1 MVKISILGIDISKKN
16 LIQYVYRFTGTT
28 LQRRIYIY
36 QVYFSECRL
45 TVSKF
50 SIHKLMNF
58 ISGKNFDTGNRHFE
72 KKLEYIDSPGL
83 LYREESIYISSLF
96 FGMSINSIEIFHP

>member
-1 MVKISILGIDISKKN
+1 MVKISILGIDISKKK
-16 LIQYVYRFTGTT
+16 LDMYIDSQGLLYREESIQN
-28 LQRRIYIY
+28 

-72 KKLEYIDSPGL
+72 KKT
-83 LYREESIYISSLF
+83 
-96 FGMSINSIEIFHP
+96 